1 MTALPAG
8 PAYRVQSERLLA
20 RCWSPA
26 DAPLLRESLD
36 ASDAHL
42 RPWIPFMKDEPRDL
56 FGTVQRLRE
65 IRSRFDADED
75 YRYALF
81 TPDGGTLVG
90 ETMLLGRAGAG
101 ALEIGYWI
109 DVRHGGKGYAT
120 EAAGMMV
127 RLGFELHRAERLEIH
142 CSPGNGAS
150 AAVARKLG
158 FTHDATLRRRFA
170 NAAGE
175 IQDSMVWSLFADE
188 VSGTKAQEIALEAS
202 DARAERL
209 TLEA

>member
-1 MTALPAG
+1 MTARAGG
-8 PAYRVQSERLLA
+8 PAYRAASARLLA
-20 RCWSPA
+20 RCWSPG
-26 DAPLLRESLD
+26 DAPRLRESLD

-56 FGTVQRLRE
+56 AGTVQRLRE
-65 IRSRFDADED
+65 MRARFDADED
-75 YRYALF
+75 YRYALL
-81 TPDGGTLVG
+81 TPDGETLLG
-90 ETMLLGRAGAG
+90 ETMLLSRAGAG

-127 RLGFELHRAERLEIH
+127 RLGFELHGAGRLEIH
-142 CSPGNGAS
+142 CSPGNEAS

-158 FTHDATLRRRFA
+158 FAHDGTLRRRFE

-175 IQDSMVWSLFADE
+175 VHDSMVWSLFSDE
-188 VSGTKAQEIALEAS
+188 YAGTPAERIALEAA
-202 DARAERL
+202 DAAGKRL
-209 TLEA
+209 L